1 MLSMK
6 NHVREALFT
15 AALFGLGTAFAQ
27 SPSPSPNSANNSGN
41 IESAQSPKVPGAA
54 GVEEPTVKQAPGPGA
69 ASAVF
74 VNGTLNVPNAPKETA
89 TTPAKFSA
97 ANAKLDE
104 APIMARGP
112 VLTDAQRKLILE
124 HVKSAG
130 TAAPMPATPM
140 PYAGPTTQLPAT
152 AAMQPWPSDV
162 VSQVPSLRGTKY
174 VAIPG
179 KVLLVRPDNAIVVG
193 EIDR

>member
-27 SPSPSPNSANNSGN
+27 SPPANSGN
-41 IESAQSPKVPGAA
+41 VESAQSPKVPGQA
-54 GVEEPTVKQAPGPGA
+54 GIEEPAVKQTPGPAA
-69 ASAVF
+69 ASAPF
-74 VNGTLNVPNAPKETA
+74 VNGTLNVPDAPKDTA

-97 ANAKLDE
+97 ANTKLDNT
-104 APIMARGP
+104 PIMARGP

-130 TAAPMPATPM
+130 TAAPV

-162 VSQVPSLRGTKY
+162 MSQVPSLRGTKY

>member
-6 NHVREALFT
+6 NHVREALLT

-27 SPSPSPNSANNSGN
+27 SPPANSGN
-41 IESAQSPKVPGAA
+41 VESAQSPKVPGHA
-54 GVEEPTVKQAPGPGA
+54 GIEEPAVKQTPGPA
-69 ASAVF
+69 TATAVF
-74 VNGTLNVPNAPKETA
+74 VDGKLNVPNAPDTS
-89 TTPAKFSA
+89 TRPAKFSA
-97 ANAKLDE
+97 DNARLDDL
-104 APIMARGP
+104 PVMARGP
-112 VLTDAQRKLILE
+112 ALTDAQRKLILD

-130 TAAPMPATPM
+130 TTAPA
-140 PYAGPTTQLPAT
+140 PYAGPTTKLPAT
-152 AAMQPWPSDV
+152 VAMQPWPSDV
-162 VSQVPSLRGTKY
+162 VSQVPSLSGTNY